1 MNELFT
7 VDYALNYEGW
17 TLDPT
22 ANPLYNK
29 YLLDQFIIKVRRND
43 FYLMLNVTNGC
54 GEVVF
59 YGRIYTIY
67 EYKVKVKRHL
77 TKWKCRPSTNNNP
90 SPNTQ
95 PPIGIPQVIN
105 LTYNAFQAISPT
117 NILEIF
123 NEESTLLSIT
133 TIPDI
138 ILTTTVGLP
147 QYLTIGG
154 TAPALGNY
162 TNILTF
168 RGDTSGIIFTITLN
182 ITCLPVGSYIVLEDS
197 DFMLQEDNYLILI
210 E

>member
-1 MNELFT
+1 M
-7 VDYALNYEGW
+7 
-17 TLDPT
+17 
-22 ANPLYNK
+22 
-29 YLLDQFIIKVRRND
+29 
-43 FYLMLNVTNGC
+43 
-54 GEVVF
+54 
-59 YGRIYTIY
+59 
-67 EYKVKVKRHL
+67 

-168 RGDTSGIIFTITLN
+168 RGDTSGLCRGWYLLSTDDSQVS
-182 ITCLPVGSYIVLEDS
+182 VGWTRRESS
-197 DFMLQEDNYLILI
+197 PNPRDFGWQHYSQPSSKP
-210 E
+210 